1 VQLGLYS
8 RAVGEAAASAEAFER
23 AVGLLTSRPPSPA
36 KAEVMARYAGFL
48 MVRSRFPQSLAVAEE
63 ALDLARRTGSRRFE
77 GIAMC
82 IKGTELAGV
91 GRLEEGFR
99 LLRDSGEIAR
109 ETGHLDDLA
118 RVYTNLTTW
127 QVFAGLADE
136 ALATAEAGLQLA
148 RQRGTML
155 SYGIA
160 IAWYQAQ
167 AAVRAGRW
175 DDALT
180 LLDAFPYDALE
191 GFNLVSFAAPRFDV
205 FLQRGDLG
213 AAARTLA
220 PAMEQA
226 AGMDDAQ
233 FGISTRVRAAQ
244 LALATG
250 HPGEARAHIAAAL
263 TISPGCDDVAFAPK
277 LCSIGIAAE
286 AACPAPDPRTVAA
299 LTTRLSD
306 LEAIARS
313 FGGQLLAEPAAFA
326 AMARAEAAELSG
338 DPQPGA
344 WHAAAAAWDHCG
356 DQYWAAVCKH
366 RAADALLRAKGDR
379 TTAASLAT
387 SALATARAL
396 GAAPLA
402 ADLEALIRRGRLA
415 AGPAPDQA
423 TRRLGLTERE
433 TEVLDLVAEGRTNR
447 QIGDILFIS
456 EKTASVHVTNLLR
469 KLGVASRK
477 EAAEMSRQLR

>member
-1 VQLGLYS
+1 
-8 RAVGEAAASAEAFER
+8 
-23 AVGLLTSRPPSPA
+23 
-36 KAEVMARYAGFL
+36 M
-48 MVRSRFPQSLAVAEE
+48 
-63 ALDLARRTGSRRFE
+63 ARRTGSRRFE

>member
-1 VQLGLYS
+1 
-8 RAVGEAAASAEAFER
+8 
-23 AVGLLTSRPPSPA
+23 
-36 KAEVMARYAGFL
+36 
-48 MVRSRFPQSLAVAEE
+48 
-63 ALDLARRTGSRRFE
+63 
-77 GIAMC
+77 
-82 IKGTELAGV
+82 
-91 GRLEEGFR
+91 
-99 LLRDSGEIAR
+99 
-109 ETGHLDDLA
+109 
-118 RVYTNLTTW
+118 
-127 QVFAGLADE
+127 
-136 ALATAEAGLQLA
+136 
-148 RQRGTML
+148 
-155 SYGIA
+155 
-160 IAWYQAQ
+160 
-167 AAVRAGRW
+167 
-175 DDALT
+175 
-180 LLDAFPYDALE
+180 
-191 GFNLVSFAAPRFDV
+191 
-205 FLQRGDLG
+205 
-213 AAARTLA
+213 
-220 PAMEQA
+220 
-226 AGMDDAQ
+226 
-233 FGISTRVRAAQ
+233 
-244 LALATG
+244 
-250 HPGEARAHIAAAL
+250 
-263 TISPGCDDVAFAPK
+263 

-415 AGPAPDQA
+415 VGPALDQPL
-423 TRRLGLTERE
+423 RRLGLTERE
-433 TEVLDLVAEGRTNR
+433 TEVLGLVAEGRTNR

-456 EKTASVHVTNLLR
+456 EKTVSVHVTNLLR
-469 KLGVASRK
+469 KLGVNSRT
-477 EAAEMSRQLR
+477 EAAEMSRRLG